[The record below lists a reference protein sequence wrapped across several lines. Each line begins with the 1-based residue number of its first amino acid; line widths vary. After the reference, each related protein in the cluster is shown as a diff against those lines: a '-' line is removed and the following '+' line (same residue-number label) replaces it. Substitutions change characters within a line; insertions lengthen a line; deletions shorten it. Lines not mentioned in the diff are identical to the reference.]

1 MSLWDR
7 DNRIEE
13 GSALRELEKKVH
25 FLMVQL
31 AANDILTIN
40 TSSVKPSDELNSD
53 SDEVLNDA
61 PR

>member
-7 DNRIEE
+7 DSRIEE
-13 GSALRELEKKVH
+13 GTALRDLEKKVH

-31 AANDILTIN
+31 AQNDILTIN
-40 TSSVKPSDELNSD
+40 TSSVNPSDDLNTD
-53 SDEVLNDA
+53 ANEVLNDA